1 MSSRPVSGV
10 PQRPIVEKI
19 STDRVDQYLPYEPP
33 SQRALNGAA
42 VYIVDQRNRPLKAE
56 GWMFGQGAP
65 RTSAQRDLT
74 GAGAP
79 YHGLRAGHL
88 LPAARGGSG
97 DWYNLVPITFE
108 VNNSQA
114 ASIES
119 FIAAHVRNQ
128 AQIFLQVY
136 VRYTG
141 QNRIPDELTYYV
153 YGIAANGAARLME
166 KRQIGGARPI
176 YWS

>member
-1 MSSRPVSGV
+1 MSSRPIPGK
-10 PQRPIVEKI
+10 PQRPIIEKI
-19 STDRVDQYLPYEPP
+19 STDRVDQYLPFQPP
-33 SQRALNGAA
+33 DHRALSGAA
-42 VYIVDQRNRPLKAE
+42 VYVVDQLDRPLKAE
-56 GWMFGQGAP
+56 GWMYGTGAP

-74 GAGAP
+74 GAGSP

-97 DWYNLVPITFE
+97 DWFNLVPITFE

-119 FIAAHVRNQ
+119 FIATHVRNQ
-128 AQIFLQVY
+128 ALIFLQVY

-153 YGIAANGAARLME
+153 YGIAPNGAARLIE
-166 KRQIGGARPI
+166 KRQIGGASPI